1 MLPQVGDPSLV
12 GTYGDIFW
20 DLPPVLSYNAGE
32 QIGCT
37 IYVANVTDVDRS
49 YMLRIRVTQDSTV
62 ISEGTLKVN
71 NKAWFD
77 IGAQQY
83 AVLPGS
89 MLSEVTNAVLTIEL
103 VDNETSEVTDSV
115 SVSLVSAAVT
125 QLPVWETPA
134 MSTTIDLITLMLVLV
149 MMGMMM
155 RMTTKKKE
163 KE

>member
-1 MLPQVGDPSLV
+1 MLPQIGDPSLV

-49 YMLRIRVTQDSTV
+49 YMLRMQVTQDSTV
-62 ISEGTLKVN
+62 ISEGTLRVN
-71 NKAWFD
+71 NRAWFD

-103 VDNETSEVTDSV
+103 VESESNSVADSV
-115 SVSLVSAAVT
+115 SVDLIAPSAAG
-125 QLPVWETPA
+125 LPIWGGGAGATASWFSLIPLMIMVA
-134 MSTTIDLITLMLVLV
+134 MVVS
-149 MMGMMM
+149 
-155 RMTTKKKE
+155 MTKPKEKKKE
-163 KE
+163 